1 MRRTYLL
8 PDHVGR
14 HTAESPRE
22 QANRHHDPKQSR
34 EAAAGSA
41 IQRLLRARQV
51 PAERGRGVPARVV
64 GGIREWRPG

>member
-14 HTAESPRE
+14 DTAESPGQ
-22 QANRHHDPKQSR
+22 QANRDRDPNQSR
-34 EAAAGSA
+34 DTAAGSA
-41 IQRLLRARQV
+41 IQPLFRVRQV
-51 PAERGRGVPARVV
+51 PMERGRGVPVRVV